1 MSSLDE
7 GIFTLETGLPL
18 STGVSDLE
26 KNNPAPA
33 EGYSPKRIYDSDKLG
48 VTHVAF
54 DAGIELPEHSAP
66 VPIVVQIA
74 QGAVEFHAGGV
85 VHRLSSGS
93 VLHLGAGVPHSVHSV
108 EPSHVIVT
116 FLK

>member
-18 STGVSDLE
+18 STGVGDLE

-33 EGYSPKRIYDSDKLG
+33 GGYSPKRIYDSDKL
-48 VTHVAF
+48 
-54 DAGIELPEHSAP
+54 
-66 VPIVVQIA
+66 
-74 QGAVEFHAGGV
+74 
-85 VHRLSSGS
+85 
-93 VLHLGAGVPHSVHSV
+93 GVPHSVHSV
-108 EPSHVIVT
+108 EPSHVIVS